1 MAVKNEQAIIKEL
14 LEKRINLLPDH
25 IIKKRKNRKRYFYA
39 MALAGLVAV
48 AVGTYTAQLA
58 SEIDALKAETEAA
71 SYRISLLK
79 EQQDQQALIE
89 ILEEKIDYKEELL
102 TALKDQ
108 NESVS
113 LILGMVDLSLPQ
125 GVVYNSI
132 SANNEAE
139 ITITGASESYEQVA
153 DFIHNLK
160 QTNHFDHVFLE
171 NSNKAIYTYSNTEV
185 TVTSYTYSITCSIGG
200 EMDEI

>member
-1 MAVKNEQAIIKEL
+1 MAVKNEEAIIKEL
-14 LEKRINLLPDH
+14 LEKRINLLPDR
-25 IIKKRKNRKRYFYA
+25 IIKRRKNRKRYFYA
-39 MALAGLVAV
+39 MVLAGLVAV

-58 SEIDALKAETEAA
+58 SQIESLKAETEAA
-71 SYRISLLK
+71 SYRISLLR
-79 EQQDQQALIE
+79 EQQDQQALIK
-89 ILEEKIDYKEELL
+89 ILEEKIDYKQELL
-102 TALKDQ
+102 TTLKDQ

-125 GVVYNSI
+125 GVYYNSI

-160 QTNHFDHVFLE
+160 RTNHFDHVFLE
-171 NSNKAIYTYSNTEV
+171 NSNKAIYTYSNTNV

-200 EMDEI
+200 ETDEI